1 MAVNNLVKSLQNIM
15 RSDAG
20 VNGDAQRIEQMVWM
34 FFLKVYDAQELD
46 WECEDEDYQSI
57 IPEQYRWRNWAPSRD
72 ENGQKVAIAL
82 TGDELLRMV
91 NDMFDALKN
100 LPVTEHTKRGQS
112 IVRDVFSEVNR
123 SLRMPFLNIEMQTT
137 GAFIDGPFLDFFKN
151 AVGLTTC
158 AVSVACL
165 DDDRRNREITGT
177 RDEKLSLSV
186 FCREVKNRNINLR
199 LCLNMNDEM
208 LLHHDYSPESI
219 AALCGEL
226 GADQITFRAL
236 WSPGSDTPQGEWIDQ
251 HVTDRTLNC
260 IEMLKEDIR
269 RNGRYL
275 DTLEYGSDRYDYHGF
290 SVVID
295 EDCMSQEN
303 RKDAIKYLILRPNGH
318 LYTKWDSAASLVF

>member
-1 MAVNNLVKSLQNIM
+1 MSIQSLSVCVPAKRCINDCKFCCSKM
-15 RSDAG
+15 HTADYEDRF
-20 VNGDAQRIEQMVWM
+20 GDA
-34 FFLKVYDAQELD
+34 KHYAHYS
-46 WECEDEDYQSI
+46 EDLRKRLEYA
-57 IPEQYRWRNWAPSRD
+57 R
-72 ENGQKVAIAL
+72 ENGCNTCML
-82 TGDELLRMV
+82 TGNNEPQQNREFLR
-91 NDMFDALKN
+91 
-100 LPVTEHTKRGQS
+100 
-112 IVRDVFSEVNR
+112 VFSEVNR

-303 RKDAIKYLILRPNGH
+303 RKDAIKYLILRPTGH